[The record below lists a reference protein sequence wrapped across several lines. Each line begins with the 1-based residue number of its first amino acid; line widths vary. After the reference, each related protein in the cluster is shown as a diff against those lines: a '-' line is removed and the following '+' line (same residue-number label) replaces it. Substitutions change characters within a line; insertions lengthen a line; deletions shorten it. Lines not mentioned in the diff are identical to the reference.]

1 MFDVWSHGSWSLLE
15 TGSVYLSSVD
25 VARVSWKACRTRQV
39 TVSLVPPALLQ
50 MRQSEG
56 KGAAGIIS
64 VSGDAFIPHS
74 YPAGLGLV
82 SCEGKQEV

>member
-50 MRQSEG
+50 MRQSKG
-56 KGAAGIIS
+56 KGVAGIIS
-64 VSGDAFIPHS
+64 VSGDAFIPHFFN
-74 YPAGLGLV
+74 PGLGLV